1 METRGHFG
9 SPGVGVTGGCEL
21 LLWVLKMNLGS
32 LNKQCMPLT
41 AKPSLQPRKQEL
53 EMFINIQSDVRVQV
67 DRERQGPGAPI
78 TQQKGEA

>member
-1 METRGHFG
+1 
-9 SPGVGVTGGCEL
+9 
-21 LLWVLKMNLGS
+21 
-32 LNKQCMPLT
+32 MPLT

-67 DRERQGPGAPI
+67 DRERQGPVAPI